1 MAKLPVVSGMDVIKV
16 FVRAG
21 WLLARQ
27 RGSHVSLKKA
37 GVKVLLTV
45 PLHREV
51 DPGVLRRLIRDA
63 GMTVEEFVAVLGRL

>member
-1 MAKLPVVSGMDVIKV
+1 MAKLPVVSGVDAVKA

-37 GVKVLLTV
+37 GVEVLPTV

-51 DPGVLRRLIRDA
+51 DLGVLRRLIRDA